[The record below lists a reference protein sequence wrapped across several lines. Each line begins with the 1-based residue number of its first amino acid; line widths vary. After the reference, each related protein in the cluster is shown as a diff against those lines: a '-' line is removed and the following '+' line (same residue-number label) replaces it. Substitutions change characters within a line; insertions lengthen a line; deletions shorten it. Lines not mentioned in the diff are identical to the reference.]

1 MTLDDREER
10 LVKGE
15 GGRLEDG
22 AKKKGM
28 GE

>member
-10 LVKGE
+10 LVKEE
-15 GGRLEDG
+15 GGRLDDG